1 MTSGFGGRLD
11 ASYPTD
17 VRNGGGIR
25 VDKQGL
31 ATRIALDLRQT
42 QRLTTIPAGGL
53 VPVQDPGTG
62 LIGALPVTALP
73 TAQTGDGTQ
82 TNTKL
87 ATMPA
92 RTFKANLL
100 GSTAPPQDV
109 NFTQVLEALGITSG
123 GSVATTAANVS
134 VVPPASQGYT
144 NVQGAI
150 TSIEGRVA
158 AGVPITASQITD
170 SSTSGRS
177 VLTGTAAQ
185 ARAAL
190 GIAFGTA
197 AGTYAEGNDARF
209 AAIAANGS
217 IDPKAYGAKG
227 DGTTNDSPAWQAAVD
242 AANAQGKW
250 VVPSPGDYY
259 FAAPVNVPG
268 LTTICKPGNGQDRR
282 VKIRTNAAIDMFN
295 IVGNGGTIAG
305 LAFFHYGVSG
315 RCIKQGKWAA
325 WYIYDNYFIADN
337 DGSVASDIIHSNGPL
352 SHYHHNAFDNFRR
365 NNDSFA
371 IALDRPKDEPIH
383 CIENHIE
390 QNYCGGL
397 GPFLYIGCRGAR
409 TNYDGTQ
416 NKPEGVHVNFNSVQ
430 TFNFSVVLECCL
442 LLRLTGNSFCISNG
456 TTFLI
461 RPTGPGILDVRS
473 TSNWYDSTGQI
484 TTGPVIQQDSTL
496 ANGPNA
502 VLKFAR
508 FQDYIFG
515 GKFGAVF
522 DGLSDNVDFTGSV
535 FIQISDTGAIF
546 NQTKNVTIGATFEG
560 CNRAFV
566 CIDGSAGGPFFTG
579 RCVFAGSGAPEFS
592 MSDRSKLVVSYETT
606 GFKLARKFPYLTG
619 TGSFVAAASGAG
631 NFVGFILVPHGLA
644 GTPNLNKCHC
654 TLQAIPSQSGG
665 AAFQGG
671 TATFLSADATNITM
685 AVYILG
691 LSTAGNIIYNMD
703 VTI

>member
-190 GIAFGTA
+190 GIAFGVT
-197 AGTYAEGNDARF
+197 AGTYAAGDDARF
-209 AAIAANGS
+209 AAIGSNGS
-217 IDPKAYGAKG
+217 VDPKAYGAKG
-227 DGTTNDSPAWQAAVD
+227 DGVTDDSAAWQAA
-242 AANAQGKW
+242 ANTGKTIT
-250 VVPSPGDYY
+250 PSDGDYIINTTVTLPG
-259 FAAPVNVPG
+259 FSTIFRPGHGLNRKVIIRTTANVDTFVATG
-268 LTTICKPGNGQDRR
+268 TDGSISGVAFYHTGNG
-282 VKIRTNAAIDMFN
+282 
-295 IVGNGGTIAG
+295 
-305 LAFFHYGVSG
+305 
-315 RCIKQGKWAA
+315 RCFKQGNNASWH
-325 WYIYDNYFIADN
+325 IFNCYFNAN
-337 DGSVASDIIHSNGPL
+337 NNGSVPCDIINTNGPL
-352 SHYHHNAFDNFRR
+352 SHYHHNAFDNFRT

-371 IALDRPKDEPIH
+371 IAIDRPANEPIH
-383 CIENHIE
+383 CYENHVD
-390 QNYCGGL
+390 QNYCGGF
-397 GPFLYIGCRGAR
+397 GPFVYVGSRDAR
-409 TNYDGTQ
+409 TNYNGNQ
-416 NKPEGVHVNFNSVQ
+416 SKPEGIHISFNSTQ
-430 TFNFSVVLECCL
+430 TRNFSVVVECCL
-442 LLRLTGNSFCISNG
+442 LLRLTGNSFCIAAG
-456 TTFLI
+456 TTMLI
-461 RPTGPGILDVRS
+461 RPSGPGILDLRS
-473 TSNWYDSTGQI
+473 TSNWYDATDQFV
-484 TTGPVIQQDSTL
+484 GPVIGQDSVF

-515 GKFGAVF
+515 GKFGCSF
-522 DGLSDNVDFTGSV
+522 DSLTDNVDFTGSV
-535 FIQISDTGAIF
+535 FIQMTDTGAIF
-546 NQTKNVTIGATFEG
+546 NQCKNVTIGATFEG
-560 CNRAFV
+560 CTRSFV